1 MRILTIGDIHMQTG
15 RLRDIA
21 DLSGADLVLIAGDL
35 THFGGAAE
43 ADRVL
48 VAISAHNP
56 TILGVHGNLDRPE
69 VGSLLEQRGLS
80 LHGTARVVDGLGF
93 VGLGGSNLTPFNTPC
108 EYGEKQIEY
117 LLEEGLA
124 ALDGHRPFVLLSHP
138 PPAGTTADRLSFGQ
152 HVGSAA
158 VRTFI
163 ERHQPAYCI
172 CGHIHE
178 ARGTDLL
185 GSTIIIN
192 PGTLQDG
199 GWLEMTYTE
208 GKFVHTLRFLSEHSN
223 WRGHDDKT

>member
-1 MRILTIGDIHMQTG
+1 MRIVVFGDIHMQTG
-15 RLRDIA
+15 RLQDIA
-21 DLSGADLVLIAGDL
+21 SLQEADLVLLAGDL

-48 VAISAHNP
+48 ETISTYN
-56 TILGVHGNLDRPE
+56 TRLLSVHGNLDRPE
-69 VGSLLEQRGLS
+69 VGLLLEKRGLS
-80 LHGTARVVDGLGF
+80 LHGTAQVVDGLGI
-93 VGLGGSNLTPFNTPC
+93 VGLGGSNPTPFNTPC
-108 EYGEKQIEY
+108 EYGEQKIEN

-138 PPAGTTADRLSFGQ
+138 PPAGTTADRLSSGQ

-158 VRTFI
+158 VRSFI

-178 ARGTDLL
+178 ARGADLL
-185 GSTIIIN
+185 GPTVIIN

-199 GWLEMTYTE
+199 GWLEMTYSDGRFT
-208 GKFVHTLRFLSEHSN
+208 HTLHFFS
-223 WRGHDDKT
+223 